1 MVSATSPSNRR
12 HVRLLLDSCG
22 CVGVCTRCWCV
33 RCLTPPPLTRSPGR
47 RRSAS
52 ATSPAPRCE
61 RCLPHAAAVE
71 DISETTAAR
80 WSDDRVADMS
90 SFFRPAA
97 AAAKSMQ
104 TLFSA
109 SLDKFVFAVYSMK
122 DLYNKVCVDWEVW
135 TPQRALLF

>member
-1 MVSATSPSNRR
+1 M
-12 HVRLLLDSCG
+12 CG
-22 CVGVCTRCWCV
+22 CVHQVLV
-33 RCLTPPPLTRSPGR
+33 RALFDPAAANAVTRSPPQRFRNLTGPSVR
-47 RRSAS
+47 
-52 ATSPAPRCE
+52 TLSPTRGGGGVPP
-61 RCLPHAAAVE
+61 LAVEE

-122 DLYNKVCVDWEVW
+122 DLYNKVRVD
-135 TPQRALLF
+135 